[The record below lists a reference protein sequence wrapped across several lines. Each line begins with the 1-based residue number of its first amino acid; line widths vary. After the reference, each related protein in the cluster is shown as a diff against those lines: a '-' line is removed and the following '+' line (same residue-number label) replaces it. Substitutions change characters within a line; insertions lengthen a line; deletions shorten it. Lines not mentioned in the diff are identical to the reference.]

1 MSISFDGILE
11 YSAKDEFLSI
21 IFECGKN
28 FPNLSRNSIKE
39 LFLLFQGQLLKIL
52 IMNTKR
58 LSSTLEEALSK
69 QMNVELYQS
78 HTYLAYGIWASDNGY
93 AGISNFLFRH
103 SQEEREHAIKFMQY
117 ILNRGGKPTVTALAS
132 APGDPQNLTDC
143 FNKVFQHEVENTEK
157 IYRLVELAF
166 DEKDWA
172 TWNFLQ
178 WFVKEQIEEET
189 LAMDLIDKLK
199 IAGGD
204 KASDESLFTLDKT
217 LGETPDDA
225 DLARD
230 ATSDNP

>member
-1 MSISFDGILE
+1 MD
-11 YSAKDEFLSI
+11 
-21 IFECGKN
+21 
-28 FPNLSRNSIKE
+28 
-39 LFLLFQGQLLKIL
+39 
-52 IMNTKR
+52 TKR
-58 LSSTLEEALSK
+58 LSTKLEEALST

-78 HTYLAYGIWASDNGY
+78 HTYLSYGIWASDKGY
-93 AGISNFLFRH
+93 GGIANFLMRH

-117 ILNRGGKPTVTALAS
+117 VLNRGGKPTVTATKS

-143 FNKVFQHEVENTEK
+143 FNKVFQHEVDNTEK
-157 IYRLVELAF
+157 IYRLVEMAME
-166 DEKDWA
+166 EKDWA

-204 KASDESLFTLDKT
+204 RASDESLFTLDKT

-225 DLARD
+225 ELARD
-230 ATSDNP
+230 ATSENP